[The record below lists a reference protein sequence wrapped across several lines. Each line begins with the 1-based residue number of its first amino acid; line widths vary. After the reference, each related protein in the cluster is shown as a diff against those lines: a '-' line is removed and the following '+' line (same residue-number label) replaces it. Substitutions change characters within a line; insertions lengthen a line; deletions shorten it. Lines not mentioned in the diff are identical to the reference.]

1 MDRAR
6 KDRLLVEIGRRL
18 RDHRKRSGFTQ
29 EEVAFRAGLNPRFL
43 GCVERGEKHIAVA
56 RLLVVLS
63 VVGAAPADF
72 FAKFPEDLIQPVV
85 E

>member
-1 MDRAR
+1 MEKVR

-18 RDHRKRSGFTQ
+18 REHRKESGFTQ

-56 RLLVVLS
+56 RLLTVLA
-63 VVGAAPADF
+63 VVGTSPADF
-72 FAKFPEDLIQPVV
+72 FAKFPEGLV
-85 E
+85 EPALQ